1 MAARDGNR
9 DGADREL
16 ASLMDAHVDIDP
28 AEDMGTVVSAAQLE
42 MERLIQLG
50 GLLNDPLRHPIQA
63 LSIHL
68 DVLSRVSRSL
78 AIDMRQQVNLL
89 RQPWAADERRNV
101 IREAAKDMRGEVGRL
116 VGAELRDRTLM
127 AGIAGAVLLLV
138 GAACGYL
145 AGQHGKAAAIAVAEV
160 RATKIEGDL
169 SEAVRGLTAQQAYQW
184 SRLIRWNS
192 DVSLFRR
199 ECTRDEVKG
208 HGREYCFYT
217 LWDEP
222 PPPPTVDQPGK

>member
-1 MAARDGNR
+1 
-9 DGADREL
+9 
-16 ASLMDAHVDIDP
+16 MDAHVDIDP